1 MAIAPNI
8 LARLK
13 EITGPDRWV
22 SDPNDLAQFLSEPRG
37 RFHGQ
42 TPLLMLPASTAQVA
56 AIVTECAGHQIPIVP
71 QGGNTGL
78 VGGQIPSS
86 SVSNQII
93 VNLGRMNRIR
103 DIDPLAGTMTVEAGC
118 ILAAVQTAA
127 IAADRLFPLSLAA
140 EGSCQIG
147 GNLATNAGG
156 TQVLRYGTA
165 RALTL
170 GLEVVLADGK
180 IWDGLKL
187 LGKDNTGYDLKHLF
201 IGSEGTLGII
211 TAAVL
216 RLFPQPRQ
224 TVTAVADVSSIAA
237 AMKLMARMQSASGER
252 TTAFE
257 LMSALAVELA
267 IKHIDGVNNPL
278 GAQAPWY
285 VLMEFHGGVG
295 DDLEP
300 AIEAGLGQALDDGE
314 VADGAIAQNVGQAQA
329 MWKLRESIPP
339 AQSKEGASIKN
350 DVGVPGHRAAEFVE
364 ACTAAIEAV
373 VPGSRLVAFGHLG
386 DGNLHMNVSQPPG
399 MDPSAYLDHWDE
411 MTGVVHDLAMEFGGT
426 FSAEHGI
433 GQLKRSEMKRH
444 KSATE
449 LETMGRIKAAFD
461 PQGIF
466 NPGKVF

>member
-1 MAIAPNI
+1 MALAPNI

-13 EITGPDRWV
+13 AITGAGGWV
-22 SDPNDLAQFLSEPRG
+22 SEPNDLAPYLSEPRG

-42 TPLLMLPASTAQVA
+42 TPLLLLPASTDQVA
-56 AIVTECAGHQIPIVP
+56 AIVSECADQHIPIVP

-86 SVSNQII
+86 SVSDQII

-103 DIDPLAGTMTVEAGC
+103 DIDPVAGTMTAEAGC

-127 IAADRLFPLSLAA
+127 IAVDRLFPLSLAA

-180 IWDGLKL
+180 VWDGLKR
-187 LGKDNTGYDLKHLF
+187 LGKDNTGYDLKHMF

-224 TVTAVADVSSIAA
+224 TVTAFAAINGIAA
-237 AMKLMARMQSASGER
+237 GMKLLERMQSAGGER

-257 LMSALAVELA
+257 LMSDLALELA
-267 IKHIDGVNNPL
+267 ITHMDGVSNPL
-278 GAQAPWY
+278 AAQAPWY
-285 VLMEFHGGVG
+285 VLMEFHGGAG

-300 AIEAGLGQALDDGE
+300 TIESMLGQALDDGE
-314 VADGAIAQNVGQAQA
+314 VVDGAIAQNAGQAQA

-364 ACTAAIEAV
+364 ACTTAIEAV
-373 VPGSRLVAFGHLG
+373 VPGSKLVAFGHLG

-399 MDPSAYLDHWDE
+399 MDPRAYLDHWDE

-433 GQLKRSEMKRH
+433 GQLKRGELKRH
-444 KSATE
+444 KSAAE
-449 LETMGRIKAAFD
+449 FEAMVGIKAALD

-466 NPGKVF
+466 NPGKIF

>member
-1 MAIAPNI
+1 MAIAPETF
-8 LARLK
+8 ARLK
-13 EITGPDRWV
+13 DITGPGGWV
-22 SDPNDLAQFLSEPRG
+22 SDPGALAPYLSEPRG

-42 TPLLMLPASTAQVA
+42 SPFLMLPASSAQVS
-56 AIVTECAGHQIPIVP
+56 AIVAECASHQIPIVP

-78 VGGQIPSS
+78 VGGQVPSP
-86 SVSNQII
+86 SVSDQII

-103 DIDPLAGTMTVEAGC
+103 DINPVAGTITAEAGC
-118 ILAAVQTAA
+118 ILADVQTTA
-127 IAADRLFPLSLAA
+127 IAVDRIFPLSLAA
-140 EGSCQIG
+140 EESCQIG

-180 IWDGLKL
+180 IWDGLKPL
-187 LGKDNTGYDLKHLF
+187 HKDNTGYDLKHMF

-224 TVTAVADVSSIAA
+224 SVTAIAGVRSIAA
-237 AMKLMARMQSASGER
+237 AMKLMERMQSAGGER
-252 TTAFE
+252 ATAFE
-257 LMSALAVELA
+257 LMSALAVALA

-278 GAQAPWY
+278 AAQAPWY
-285 VLMEFHGGVG
+285 LLMEFHGGAG

-314 VADGAIAQNVGQAQA
+314 VIDGAIAQNAGQAQA
-329 MWKLRESIPP
+329 MWRLRKSIPP

-399 MDPSAYLDHWDE
+399 MDPSAYLDHWDK